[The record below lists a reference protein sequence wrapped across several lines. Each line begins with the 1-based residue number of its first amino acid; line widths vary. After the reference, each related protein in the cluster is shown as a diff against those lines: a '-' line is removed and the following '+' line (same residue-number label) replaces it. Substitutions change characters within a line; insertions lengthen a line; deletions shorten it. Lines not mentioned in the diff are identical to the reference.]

1 MNHILAF
8 GHKNPDTDSI
18 CSAISFSKL
27 RSQLGE
33 KMVPYRLGELSKETL
48 HVLDYFNVKAP
59 ELLSTVSP
67 QISDLTRVEKKILN
81 YNSSLK
87 EALDIMTNENFSSL
101 PVVDNKNHLKGMI
114 HISDIANTYLNLEHD
129 DLFTVFSATYESLKN
144 ILNGTIVSGK
154 YPTGVI
160 KGNLRAVSQL
170 DKILTGDIVLTTT
183 MVDGID
189 RAIAAGARLIII
201 SGEEGDY
208 VSPRDNID
216 CCIYK
221 VNISLFKTIRL
232 ISQSISIAS
241 IMRVNGFY
249 SFKTDDYLHE
259 IRDIMKEVTQ
269 TNFPVIDKNG
279 EVYGTIR
286 TKNLIN
292 FTRKKVVLLDHN
304 EKAQTVDGIQ
314 DSSIIQVVDH
324 HKFAN
329 FETNEPVKINAETV
343 GSTCTIVY
351 GLYKEANIVP
361 TKTVAG
367 LLMSAILSDTL
378 IFKSPTATEKDKLC
392 VIELAKIAGI
402 EDYEKFGMDM
412 LIAGTS
418 LDDMSA
424 DSIINADM
432 KAFIM
437 GGYNISI
444 SQINTVD
451 IEGVL
456 KRKDEILASLDLE
469 VKKNGYNMAILVITD
484 IINAGSMLLV
494 TGETHSIIERAF
506 NVKVVDNSAW
516 LEGVVSRKKQ
526 VVPFLM
532 ASIQS
537 MEE

>member
-129 DLFTVFSATYESLKN
+129 DLFSVFSATYESLKN
-144 ILNGTIVSGK
+144 ILNGTIISGK

-170 DKILTGDIVLTTT
+170 DKILTGDIVITTT

-361 TKTVAG
+361 TKTIAG

-506 NVKVVDNSAW
+506 NVKVVDNRAW

-537 MEE
+537 IEE